1 MRYNR
6 AHYRNTLVGS
16 PRTTGAVD
24 QQVSVAIQYAGSMT
38 DLLDW
43 FEDQP
48 CSCATVGHI
57 VDATGWSRET
67 VRNNLKQL
75 MAGDYAERRYKPT
88 GEYRLIEDP
97 RDSGRDGSHAGTEGD
112 R

>member
-1 MRYNR
+1 M
-6 AHYRNTLVGS
+6 AQTVIEL
-16 PRTTGAVD
+16 T
-24 QQVSVAIQYAGSMT
+24 QSMV

-43 FEDQP
+43 FDDQP

-57 VDATGWSRET
+57 AHEIDWSRET

-97 RDSGRDGSHAGTEGD
+97 RND
-112 R
+112 